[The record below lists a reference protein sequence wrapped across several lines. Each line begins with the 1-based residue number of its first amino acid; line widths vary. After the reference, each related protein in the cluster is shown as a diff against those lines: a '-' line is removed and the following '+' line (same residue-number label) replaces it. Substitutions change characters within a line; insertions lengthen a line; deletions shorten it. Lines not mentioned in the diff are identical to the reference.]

1 MLFRLLSFF
10 LRIIGSFFFVFF
22 LQIQFAGKTL
32 ESYINNFG
40 KKFIVTKSLQKVSQ
54 DGAKVIKSFSDSP
67 EEKKSTLRKI
77 SNSKPAQYMKDVANK
92 IELPKQILQDSENED
107 AESSE

>member
-1 MLFRLLSFF
+1 MMLFRLLSFF
-10 LRIIGSFFFVFF
+10 LRIVGSFFFVFF

-32 ESYINNFG
+32 ESYLNDFG

-54 DGAKVIKSFSDSP
+54 DGTKVIKSFSDSP

-77 SNSKPAQYMKDVANK
+77 SSSKPVQYIKDVADK
-92 IELPKQILQDSENED
+92 IELPEQFSQDDEGETEPSE
-107 AESSE
+107 